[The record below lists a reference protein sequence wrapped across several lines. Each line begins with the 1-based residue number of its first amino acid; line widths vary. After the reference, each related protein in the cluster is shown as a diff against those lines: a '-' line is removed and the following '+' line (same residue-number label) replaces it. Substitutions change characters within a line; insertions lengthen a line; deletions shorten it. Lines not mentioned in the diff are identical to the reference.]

1 MDHLGLFGF
10 EVCQTISG
18 GPLELMGDLGQ
29 NFGETMRTLATA
41 KHLGSEAVQLAV
53 FKLLGEHVLERMFDS
68 APAEL
73 ADSLLAI
80 AVFCCSRHH
89 RLPDPALE
97 APWHPAVFVAA
108 AGCLQRQVHELPA
121 EVLLKCLRLLGVPT
135 AEAAPQQ
142 QPHYFFIQNPDG
154 SRTQH
159 FGIPPA
165 EYQQA
170 KGGEDRNHGLLV
182 VEILSFI

>member
-1 MDHLGLFGF
+1 VPKTAD
-10 EVCQTISG
+10 QPISY
-18 GPLELMGDLGQ
+18 PLHVARWYGQ
-29 NFGETMRTLATA
+29 
-41 KHLGSEAVQLAV
+41 QL
-53 FKLLGEHVLERMFDS
+53 KTRR
-68 APAEL
+68 P
-73 ADSLLAI
+73 
-80 AVFCCSRHH
+80 
-89 RLPDPALE
+89 
-97 APWHPAVFVAA
+97 
-108 AGCLQRQVHELPA
+108 
-121 EVLLKCLRLLGVPT
+121 RLLGVPT

-159 FGIPPA
+159 FGFPPA